1 VKGASPIALN
11 EYGDDAV
18 AILFILSVL
27 LLVAFAVF
35 AVVVSP
41 LFFVPVL
48 GTLAFAGYLSS
59 RSA

>member
-1 VKGASPIALN
+1 M
-11 EYGDDAV
+11 
-18 AILFILSVL
+18 AILFIFSVL
-27 LLVAFAVF
+27 LLVVFAAF

-41 LFFVPVL
+41 LFFVPIL

>member
-1 VKGASPIALN
+1 
-11 EYGDDAV
+11 V
-18 AILFILSVL
+18 AILFIFSVL
-27 LLVAFAVF
+27 LLVVFAAF